1 MVALTPLVRIEGGAF
16 RMGSNEFYADETPV
30 HERTVDSFELELHP
44 VTVEQFAAFV
54 EATGYVTV
62 AERPLD
68 PAEFPG
74 ADPAD
79 LVPGG
84 LVFTP
89 TPGPVDLRDWRQWWR
104 WGAGASWRHPFGFAS
119 DPAAPEASHR
129 RAQDGAAPFSPIDA
143 LVERPTHPV
152 TQVSFEDAS
161 AYAAWA
167 GRRLPTEA
175 ELEFAARGGL
185 DGARFAWGDE
195 EFPRDAEHPDG
206 RLMANRWQGS
216 FPYSNTGAEGW
227 AGTSPVMSFPPN
239 GHGLYDVTGNTW
251 EWTTDFYTP
260 RHIVPGSADDAVDAG
275 TRPNLLAAASAE
287 PGSSIPRRVLKG
299 GSHLCSPDYC
309 LRYRPAARS
318 PQADDTATSHIGFRC
333 ARDV

>member
-1 MVALTPLVRIEGGAF
+1 MIRIEGGTF

-30 HERTVDSFELELHP
+30 HERTVADFELDAHP
-44 VTVEQFAAFV
+44 VTVAQFAAFV

-62 AERPLD
+62 AERALD
-68 PAEFPG
+68 PADFPG

-104 WGAGASWRHPFGFAS
+104 WGAGASWRHPFGLDGDAAA
-119 DPAAPEASHR
+119 PAAG
-129 RAQDGAAPFSPIDA
+129 QPFSPVDA
-143 LVERPTHPV
+143 LAERADHPV

-167 GRRLPTEA
+167 GKRLPTET
-175 ELEFAARGGL
+175 ELEYAARGGL

-195 EFPRDAEHPDG
+195 EFPRDDEHPDG
-206 RLMANRWQGS
+206 RLMTNRWQGS
-216 FPYSNTGAEGW
+216 FPYRNTGAAGW
-227 AGTSPVMSFPPN
+227 WGTSPVGSFPAN
-239 GHGLYDVTGNTW
+239 GYGLSDVTGNVW
-251 EWTTDFYTP
+251 EWTTDYYTE
-260 RHIVPGSADDAVDAG
+260 RHLVPGADAAAVDAG
-275 TRPNLLAAASAE
+275 ARPNLLAAASAE
-287 PGSSIPRRVLKG
+287 PGSRIPRRVLKG

-309 LRYRPAARS
+309 LRYRPSARS

-333 ARDV
+333 ARDA